1 MLTSTLP
8 SPGTAWRVDPAIF
21 LSITGGDISLVHTRR
36 EEGVCGAA
44 LLWVKIPVRAHGIQ
58 MHRASQPVRWTE
70 ERGEEESLKFRSE
83 MGKKVIKPVWHN
95 KDTSHTHAE

>member
-21 LSITGGDISLVHTRR
+21 LSITGDISLVHTRR
-36 EEGVCGAA
+36 EGGVCGAA

-58 MHRASQPVRWTE
+58 MHRASQPVRLD
-70 ERGEEESLKFRSE
+70 RGE
-83 MGKKVIKPVWHN
+83 G
-95 KDTSHTHAE
+95 